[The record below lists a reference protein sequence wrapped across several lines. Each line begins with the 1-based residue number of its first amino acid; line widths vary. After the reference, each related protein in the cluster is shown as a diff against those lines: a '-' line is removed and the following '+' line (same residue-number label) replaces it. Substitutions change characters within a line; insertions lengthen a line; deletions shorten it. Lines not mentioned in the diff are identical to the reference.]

1 LTTISK
7 PAAASLSITI
17 QARSL
22 LDLHVVRRDL
32 EAGSDQ
38 ELDDD
43 LGEDLR
49 VAHVDRAGVGI
60 EEVCQRFHC
69 GDFASVH
76 WVAPAPKGRSRSHLE
91 VGRARTADK
100 IVRPMMDRPPAG
112 PQRLVRDL
120 PAAASEQVDS
130 ARIFACHKPEARDA
144 AHQTMTL
151 SNSCIAVAI
160 RASSEPPWAG
170 GKLSLLAGR
179 GRAWG
184 TEMPINRLLANSELG
199 PDAIYLCEG
208 DPKLAYAIFLRIAL
222 ARAHWRR
229 RTAFVILFFW

>member
-1 LTTISK
+1 M
-7 PAAASLSITI
+7 
-17 QARSL
+17 
-22 LDLHVVRRDL
+22 
-32 EAGSDQ
+32 
-38 ELDDD
+38 
-43 LGEDLR
+43 
-49 VAHVDRAGVGI
+49 
-60 EEVCQRFHC
+60 
-69 GDFASVH
+69 
-76 WVAPAPKGRSRSHLE
+76 APALCGHRLGWLCGRLPWPSIFRPELGKIVIVADRRLEDRKADGARIVARSHLE